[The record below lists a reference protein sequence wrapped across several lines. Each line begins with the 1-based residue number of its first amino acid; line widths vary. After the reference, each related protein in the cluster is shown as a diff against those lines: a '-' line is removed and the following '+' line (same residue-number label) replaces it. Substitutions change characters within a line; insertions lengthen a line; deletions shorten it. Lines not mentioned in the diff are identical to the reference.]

1 MIWLFGETSDFSKS
15 LINELK
21 KRNDDVKTFGRRN
34 ISYDEDLKNQIN
46 LNGSLPD
53 KVIINTSLSFPS
65 DKGNVLKWVN
75 PLQVI
80 YFISELLKVFRK
92 SNKRIT
98 VVYIT
103 SSITINQGPDEEFF
117 LKHKDYVAIRHTQ
130 QAIWSAF
137 DLDKLKVLAVSPSNI
152 DNDNIEKYAER
163 VVGFLY
169 NPPSI
174 KKPIIDLSYHKGL
187 EDEWFEL
194 YKVDK

>member
-80 YFISELLKVFRK
+80 YFISELLKVFHK
-92 SNKRIT
+92 ANKNIT

-103 SSITINQGPDEEFF
+103 SSITIINPPDEFI
-117 LKHKDYVAIRHTQ
+117 LKHKDYISIRHTQ
-130 QAIWSAF
+130 QTIWSAF
-137 DLDKLKVLAVSPSNI
+137 DLDKLKVMAVSPSYM
-152 DNDNIEKYAER
+152 DNNNMEKYAER